1 MSKVQVEL
9 VKSVITEPV
18 REKRTVRSLGLKRM
32 HGKVIH
38 EVTSSLLGKLEKV
51 KHLFKVTEV

>member
-38 EVTSSLLGKLEKV
+38 EVNSSLLGKLEKV
-51 KHLFKVTEV
+51 KHLVKVTEV